1 MFVPSKTHSKPSKPI
16 QKNCL
21 NPANP
26 FIGAITIKPS
36 LPIHAEPKP
45 TTASIHFA
53 TVNQRERTQATSPPS
68 TRPIYNSSTWWLVMG
83 FRSEERRKRAKL
95 QRNNERERERERER
109 ELIQNSLIK
118 SRRERELNKNIYVQ
132 NCSTVQF

>member
-1 MFVPSKTHSKPSKPI
+1 MFVHSKTHSKPSKPI

-26 FIGAITIKPS
+26 FIGAITSKPS

-118 SRRERELNKNIYVQ
+118 SRRERELNKNIYV
-132 NCSTVQF
+132 